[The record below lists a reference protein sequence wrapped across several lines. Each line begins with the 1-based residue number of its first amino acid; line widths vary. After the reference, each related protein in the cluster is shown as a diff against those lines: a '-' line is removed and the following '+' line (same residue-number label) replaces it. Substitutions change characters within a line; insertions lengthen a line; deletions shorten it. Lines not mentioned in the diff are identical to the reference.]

1 MKIRWRIPAKGVEF
15 FKTRKMYQVLH
26 GGRSSAKT
34 NMVLKKLLDIALE
47 QTLPGH
53 IVCCREFQSSLATS
67 TYAELKHMIYEDN
80 LLHLFDVKYDHILCK
95 RNGLKFIFKG
105 LARDIMQI
113 KSIPNI
119 VACFVEEAETISRD
133 LWDILDPTLR
143 QAGCQLIIAF
153 NPREEQS
160 ATYQM
165 WLKEPKPEE
174 DIFRLEMNYYDNPFN
189 SDVVLKKIAWLKEF
203 DYPKYQHIYLGKVVS
218 MSEDVIFKGR
228 FKILDLGFIE
238 ENGLYYRNKADL
250 GRRNSVYFLHGMD
263 FGFSNDPLALIEVC
277 FPDDDTIYIHR
288 EYYEHELII
297 PEYYGKV
304 KEHFGNLG
312 LHTKWKADESRP
324 DSIAQLRTKNK
335 EGEWLDT
342 VAAPKGKGSV
352 ESGIEYLRGKKIIV
366 HPRCVNFAFECFN
379 YKYEKD
385 KNTGTITRKI
395 IDKHNHGW
403 DALRYALC
411 EQIAVSLR
419 EPMRVNPAVWQQ
431 LGMS

>member
-34 NMVLKKLLDIALE
+34 NMVLKKLIDIALE

-53 IVCCREFQSSLATS
+53 IVCAREFQSSLATS

-119 VACFVEEAETISRD
+119 VACFVEEAETISRE

-165 WLKEPKPEE
+165 WLKEPRPDE

-189 SDVVLKKIAWLKEF
+189 SDVVLKKIEWLKQY
-203 DYPKYQHIYLGKVVS
+203 DYAKYEHIYLGKVIS
-218 MSEDVIFKGR
+218 MSEDVIFKNK
-228 FKILDLGFIE
+228 FKILDLGFVE
-238 ENGLYYRNKADL
+238 ENGYYYRDKAAL
-250 GRRNSVYFLHGMD
+250 GRKERVYFLYGMD
-263 FGFSNDPLALIEVC
+263 FGFSTDPVAMLEVC

-288 EYYEHELII
+288 EHFEHQLLPTQYLNRIETKF
-297 PEYYGKV
+297 GKRV
-304 KEHFGNLG
+304 REEG
-312 LHTKWKADESRP
+312 KWRGDESRP
-324 DSIAQLRTKNK
+324 DTIAQLAYDGLRI
-335 EGEWLDT
+335 E
-342 VAAPKGKGSV
+342 AAQKGKGSV
-352 ESGIEYLRGKKIIV
+352 EAGIQYLLGKNIIV
-366 HPRCVNFAFECFN
+366 HPRCENFIFECFN
-379 YKYEKD
+379 YKYKKD
-385 KNTGTITRKI
+385 KNTGIITTDI
-395 IDKHNHGW
+395 IDAHNHGW

-411 EQIAVSLR
+411 EQIAANGR
-419 EPMRVNPAVWQQ
+419 KPMRINQAIMQQ
-431 LGMS
+431 LGIY